1 MAALRI
7 AHPRTP
13 TRLVDVGPCLGIART
28 RMQWDLMR
36 RTLDIAIAAAPS
48 PAREAARLEPP
59 R

>member
-36 RTLDIAIAAAPS
+36 RIIDVALGAPHPQS
-48 PAREAARLEPP
+48 REVARLEP

>member
-13 TRLVDVGPCLGIART
+13 TRLVDVGPCLGVART
-28 RMQWDLMR
+28 RFQWDLMR
-36 RTLDIAIAAAPS
+36 RTLDVAIAADPS
-48 PAREAARLEPP
+48 PAREQVRLEVP